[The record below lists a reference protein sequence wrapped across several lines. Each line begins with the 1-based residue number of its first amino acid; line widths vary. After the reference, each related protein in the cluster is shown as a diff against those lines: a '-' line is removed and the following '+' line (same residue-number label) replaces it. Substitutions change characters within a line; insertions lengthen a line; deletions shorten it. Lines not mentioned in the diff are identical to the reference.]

1 MHHTTTA
8 SLDTLLD
15 WPIITQGWD
24 AITDLATTWRAGL
37 ARQRQPGRWCDHFCC
52 GRALPCSPRKNLTE
66 LAVHELAVYHQ
77 LTDPEWT
84 RVRRIEQEKIPL
96 ADGLAAVSA

>member
-1 MHHTTTA
+1 MDEATYVRYEQFGTFVD
-8 SLDTLLD
+8 SRGR
-15 WPIITQGWD
+15 PI
-24 AITDLATTWRAGL
+24 
-37 ARQRQPGRWCDHFCC
+37 
-52 GRALPCSPRKNLTE
+52 PCSPRKTLTE